1 MSFDIANNPFG
12 GGLIP
17 PGKFFRDL
25 DWQIF
30 NDATLPSWL
39 TLSGTAGYSST
50 LSSVAT
56 TVGQVNFITNTTIN
70 SIIYLQLAHD
80 IRLETFA
87 AVDLMIDGL
96 TFDTDDSSKISF
108 ALGIEDWSANEGM
121 RFYQDASNVS
131 VMSLMHNVLSGDT
144 TKVMNYRFVGD
155 GNGPTMKSIG
165 MRVIPHQRGG
175 VLLENGEL
183 IGSHFDPTTWVVA
196 GTVKPLLEF
205 KTLEAVSHRMS
216 FSRLRL
222 RLWS

>member
-17 PGKFFRDL
+17 PGKFYREL

-121 RFYQDASNVS
+121 RFYQGASNVS
-131 VMSLMHNVLSGDT
+131 VMSLMHNVLSGDK

-165 MRVIPHQRGG
+165 MRVIPHQMGG